1 MRGANVV
8 LPGDPSSVS
17 RRRVTASTRNFGQ
30 WNLDIFNRVHNHKD
44 TLALFFET
52 CALHDQTK
60 SGHEERYHL
69 VMKKLN
75 SFEVSH
81 LKNSN
86 DIYTLLNDH
95 VEEVNGFGLTQP
107 NVVRKILIVLLIKKY
122 GHIIVLLHQ
131 IDLSTTT
138 PNQILEKINA
148 PEMYIHI
155 HGQDGT
161 SSNKN
166 KDLALKA
173 SQKKE
178 KNYSARR

>member
-1 MRGANVV
+1 
-8 LPGDPSSVS
+8 
-17 RRRVTASTRNFGQ
+17 
-30 WNLDIFNRVHNHKD
+30 
-44 TLALFFET
+44 
-52 CALHDQTK
+52 
-60 SGHEERYHL
+60 
-69 VMKKLN
+69 MKKLN

-86 DIYTLLNDH
+86 DIYILLNDH

-122 GHIIVLLHQ
+122 DHIIVLLHQ

-178 KNYSARR
+178 KTIVLEDESSSYNETNQAKLAFMVK